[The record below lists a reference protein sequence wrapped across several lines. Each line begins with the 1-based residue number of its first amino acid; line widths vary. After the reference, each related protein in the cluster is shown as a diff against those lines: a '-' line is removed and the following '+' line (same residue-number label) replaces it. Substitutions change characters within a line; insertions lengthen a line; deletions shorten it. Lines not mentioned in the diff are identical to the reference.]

1 MDDGTDSHPTT
12 GSPLPHG
19 EVLDPNNWG
28 SAEPSRESPEVP
40 AEHPRSPRRPPP
52 RSMDD
57 GAADTSPASSSE
69 HSCFMDPRTGLRFF
83 TESALLQSIN
93 RDRRLR
99 GSGTSQPR
107 TRTHVRQSVLYSDS
121 RPRRS
126 RPRRPALA
134 EERTHEETSIE
145 LGKAVTEL
153 PAIEALSLSDPPLLT
168 PQTETG
174 EETDDDCAWVP
185 TTGETVPF
193 SDRPK
198 GLSLSMIL
206 SLADSLIMTVSNEE
220 VQRHKPYPDEDPE
233 ELQRRI
239 DEYLDASPCIDL
251 SVASDTIKAIEDAN
265 LNAHATELGK
275 EPQPPSVLTEQTS
288 VATERHEVSMAWMN
302 EEVMLCFKML
312 IEISPD
318 LAELEDYCLDELRHQ
333 CFNVESYDKVY
344 HHYNFTVRMKMPNS
358 VDWTVELYFAE
369 VKEIFGTKHYLC
381 YPLDPNE
388 NGLCYA
394 CRNQGVEDLRHP
406 AIDLFETGSPDASA
420 CSLWYTYD

>member
-28 SAEPSRESPEVP
+28 SAEPSSESPEAP
-40 AEHPRSPRRPPP
+40 TEHPRSPRRPPP
-52 RSMDD
+52 GSMDD

-69 HSCFMDPRTGLRFF
+69 RSCFMDQRTGLWFL

-93 RDRRLR
+93 SDRRRLR
-99 GSGTSQPR
+99 GSGTR
-107 TRTHVRQSVLYSDS
+107 
-121 RPRRS
+121 
-126 RPRRPALA
+126 A
-134 EERTHEETSIE
+134 EECTHEETSSE

-153 PAIEALSLSDPPLLT
+153 SAIEALSLLSLSDPPLLT

-185 TTGETVPF
+185 TTGETVPVF
-193 SDRPK
+193 DQPK

-265 LNAHATELGK
+265 LNAHSTELGK
-275 EPQPPSVLTEQTS
+275 EPQPP
-288 VATERHEVSMAWMN
+288 
-302 EEVMLCFKML
+302 C
-312 IEISPD
+312 
-318 LAELEDYCLDELRHQ
+318 
-333 CFNVESYDKVY
+333 SY
-344 HHYNFTVRMKMPNS
+344 
-358 VDWTVELYFAE
+358 
-369 VKEIFGTKHYLC
+369 
-381 YPLDPNE
+381 
-388 NGLCYA
+388 
-394 CRNQGVEDLRHP
+394 
-406 AIDLFETGSPDASA
+406 
-420 CSLWYTYD
+420 